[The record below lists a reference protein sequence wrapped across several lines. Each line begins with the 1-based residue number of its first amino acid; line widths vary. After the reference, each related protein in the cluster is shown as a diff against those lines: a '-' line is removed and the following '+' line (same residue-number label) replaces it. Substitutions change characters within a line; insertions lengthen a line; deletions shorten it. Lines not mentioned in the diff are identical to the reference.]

1 MTDMPAVPTKPAA
14 DDVVIWELR
23 DKGSYRVTRWLSSG
37 AGAMLPPTYCRT
49 KREADKVKRE
59 AISHAKIKKVDVWIG
74 GDDEEP
80 PYCWKTFRPQK

>member
-1 MTDMPAVPTKPAA
+1 MTDKPAVPTKPAA

-23 DKGSYRVTRWLSSG
+23 DKGSYRVKRWLFSG
-37 AGAMLPPTYCRT
+37 AGEMLPPTYCRT
-49 KREADKVKRE
+49 KKEADKAKGE

-80 PYCWKTFRPQK
+80 PYRWKTFRPQK